1 MLDEPQLDDDA
12 DATAADDVTPT
23 PVEHL
28 VESAAMPRADWARL
42 RSLPWSV
49 ALQEWPNHGVTPL
62 SVRRGES
69 RHPVLFVEA
78 GQRRY
83 ALKETSPRSAEREIM
98 VFQELRR
105 RRCHTLEP
113 VGYVVVRGEPIV
125 AGDVAGHTVYTS
137 GDVGYCVTR
146 LADRVLPQ
154 SLLYRYPFTDANKRL
169 LWSAVAELLLD
180 LHEAGVYWGDPSLAN
195 ILMDLSGH
203 RLTAVMADAET
214 AELVPGPLTENRR
227 REDLNMFVEL
237 LEWQAEDIR
246 LARRLPEEQRLISAS
261 DAAYFMARY
270 AGLRAEREQS
280 SRAAGDLFARV
291 LDLQNQMQ
299 RLNALGYGIL
309 HLGSLAVRAGIAG
322 VESAVALPPDQSSW
336 HAATLRPGWYVR
348 RLRDLLGERIPRA
361 HARAVYQH
369 ILVHKWLLSEQAGED
384 IGIEAAARDWLARYH
399 QPTLA
404 FLATYLPRSDIGT
417 TYAVYLDILDHIWQ
431 MSLREKRPISVE
443 EGAMDYALAHS
454 QAAPPT
460 V

>member
-1 MLDEPQLDDDA
+1 MLDEPQLDDEA
-12 DATAADDVTPT
+12 DATAADDAPPA
-23 PVEHL
+23 PVELL

-42 RSLPWSV
+42 RSLPWGV
-49 ALQEWPNHGVTPL
+49 ALQEWPDHGVTPL

-83 ALKETSPRSAEREIM
+83 ALKETSPRSAAHESM

-113 VGYVVVRGEPIV
+113 VGYVVVRGEAIA
-125 AGDVAGHTVYTS
+125 AGDVAGHTMYTS

-246 LARRLPEEQRLISAS
+246 LARSLPEEQRLISAS

-280 SRAAGDLFARV
+280 SRAAEDLFARV

-299 RLNALGYGIL
+299 RLCHQTRLAGMPRRSARGGTYGVCATCSVSASREL
-309 HLGSLAVRAGIAG
+309 TRAPCTSTSSCISGC
-322 VESAVALPPDQSSW
+322 SASKPARTSAS
-336 HAATLRPGWYVR
+336 R
-348 RLRDLLGERIPRA
+348 RPRA
-361 HARAVYQH
+361 TG
-369 ILVHKWLLSEQAGED
+369 S
-384 IGIEAAARDWLARYH
+384 RD
-399 QPTLA
+399 T
-404 FLATYLPRSDIGT
+404 TSPRSRSWPRT
-417 TYAVYLDILDHIWQ
+417 FPVRT
-431 MSLREKRPISVE
+431 
-443 EGAMDYALAHS
+443 
-454 QAAPPT
+454 
-460 V
+460 